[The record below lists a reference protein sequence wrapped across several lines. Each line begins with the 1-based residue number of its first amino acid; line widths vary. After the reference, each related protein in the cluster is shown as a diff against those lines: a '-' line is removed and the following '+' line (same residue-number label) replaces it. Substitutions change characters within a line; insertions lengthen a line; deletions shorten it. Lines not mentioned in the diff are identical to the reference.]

1 MGFLFSM
8 IVTAG
13 AEFNNFNVIGGVKDS
28 DPVFL
33 GSFNRLHHIA
43 LKIESVA
50 HNQVSVIQ

>member
-13 AEFNNFNVIGGVKDS
+13 AEFNDFNVIGGVKDS

-33 GSFNRLHHIA
+33 CSFNRLHHIA
-43 LKIESVA
+43 LKIKPIA
-50 HNQVSVIQ
+50 HN